1 MNPKKITSEILKEN
15 YFYMKHP
22 SGLDIYVYPKRGYNS
37 KYAIIGSNFGS
48 INNKFK
54 LNGESSYTNVPDGTA
69 HYLEHKLFESKKGD
83 AFELFAKTGASANA
97 YTSFEKT
104 AYLFSCTD
112 NFEKSLEILLDF
124 VQSPYFTE
132 QGVLKERGIISQ
144 EIKMYNDSPDW
155 KVLINLLGALYKN
168 HPINIDIAGSVESIS
183 KITPETL
190 YQCYNAFYNLNNMCL
205 CVVGNVDYINVFEI
219 VDKNLKFS
227 PAVKVER
234 FFPDEPYEI
243 AKKEISKK
251 LDVETSVF
259 NLGFKENISKGQ
271 RVTIKDLVYN
281 DLIINAISSK
291 SSDMYD
297 ELIKTQSINEISFS
311 NEYLEGPG
319 YASVIFSGESQSPEK
334 ACEIIKKH
342 IKKAHQNGIDKK
354 TFERAKKYAYG
365 QSLAVFNSVSSIA
378 NLQLDFALA
387 GKEIFEYLETLKNAD
402 YNELNAQLDK
412 KLDVNNSALSIVKP
426 KNEQ

>member
-1 MNPKKITSEILKEN
+1 MNPKKITNEILKEN

-22 SGLDIYVYPKRGYNS
+22 SGLDIYVYPKKGYNS

-54 LNGESSYTNVPDGTA
+54 LAEETSYTGIPDGTA

-97 YTSFEKT
+97 YTSFDKT
-104 AYLFSCTD
+104 AYLFSCAD
-112 NFEKSLEILLDF
+112 NFDKSLEILLEF

-132 QGVLKERGIISQ
+132 QGVLKEREIISQ
-144 EIKMYNDSPDW
+144 EIKMYDDSPDW
-155 KVLINLLGALYKN
+155 KVLINLLEALYKN
-168 HPINIDIAGSVESIS
+168 HPIKIDIAGSVESIS

-190 YQCYNAFYNLNNMCL
+190 YRCYNTFYNLNNMCL
-205 CVVGNVDYINVFEI
+205 CVVGNVDYMKIFEI
-219 VDKNLKFS
+219 VDKNLNFS
-227 PAVKVER
+227 PAVEAER

-243 AKKEISKK
+243 SKK
-251 LDVETSVF
+251 KVTQQMDVETSIF
-259 NLGFKENISKGQ
+259 NLGFKENVSNGK
-271 RVTIKDLVYN
+271 RVSIKDLVYN
-281 DLIINAISSK
+281 DLLINSISSK
-291 SSDMYD
+291 SSDMYG
-297 ELIKTQSINEISFS
+297 ELIKTRAINEFSFS

-319 YASVIFSGESQSPEK
+319 YASVIFSGESQNPET

-342 IKKAHQNGIDKK
+342 IKTTHKNGIDEK
-354 TFERAKKYAYG
+354 TFERAKKYTYG
-365 QSLAVFNSVSSIA
+365 QSLAAFNSISSIA

-402 YNELNAQLDK
+402 LSELNNCLSK
-412 KLDVNNSALSIVKP
+412 KLDINNSALSIIKP
-426 KNEQ
+426 KNE

>member
-22 SGLDIYVYPKRGYNS
+22 SGLDIYVYPKKGYNS
-37 KYAIIGSNFGS
+37 KYAIIGSDFGS

-54 LNGESSYTNVPDGTA
+54 LANESSYTNIPDGTA
-69 HYLEHKLFESKKGD
+69 HYLEHKLFETKKGD

-104 AYLFSCTD
+104 AYLFSCAD
-112 NFEKSLEILLDF
+112 NFEKSLEILLEF

-132 QGVLKERGIISQ
+132 QGVSKERGIISQ

-168 HPINIDIAGSVESIS
+168 HPIKIDIAGSVESIS

-190 YQCYNAFYNLNNMCL
+190 YQCYNTFYNLNNMCL
-205 CVVGNVDYINVFEI
+205 CIVGDVDYMKVFET

-227 PAVKVER
+227 TTVEVER

-243 AKKEISKK
+243 SNHEVTEN
-251 LDVETSVF
+251 LDIETSLF
-259 NLGFKENISKGQ
+259 SLGFKENISKGT
-271 RVTIKDLVYN
+271 RVSIKDLVYN

-297 ELIKTQSINEISFS
+297 ELIKTQSINELSFS

-319 YASVIFSGESQSPEK
+319 YASVIFSGESQNPKK

-342 IKKAHQNGIDKK
+342 IEKAHQNGIDEK

-365 QSLAVFNSVSSIA
+365 QSLAVFNSVSSVA

-402 YNELNAQLDK
+402 FNELNNYLGK
-412 KLDVNNSALSIVKP
+412 KLDINNSALSIIKP
-426 KNEQ
+426 KNE

>member
-22 SGLDIYVYPKRGYNS
+22 SGLDIYVYPKKDYNS

-54 LNGESSYTNVPDGTA
+54 LKNELSYTNSPDGTA

-83 AFELFAKTGASANA
+83 AFELFSKTGASANA

-104 AYLFSCTD
+104 AYLFSCAD
-112 NFEKSLEILLDF
+112 NFDKSLEILLEF

-144 EIKMYNDSPDW
+144 EIKMYSDSPDW
-155 KVLINLLGALYKN
+155 KVLLNLLDALYKN
-168 HPINIDIAGSVESIS
+168 HPVKIDIAGSVESIS

-190 YQCYNAFYNLNNMCL
+190 YECYNAFYNLSNMCL
-205 CVVGNVDYINVFEI
+205 CVVGDVDYMKVFEI

-227 PAVKVER
+227 PAVEVER
-234 FFPDEPYEI
+234 FFPDEPH
-243 AKKEISKK
+243 EISKK
-251 LDVETSVF
+251 EVTERLDMETSMF
-259 NLGFKENISKGQ
+259 NIGFKENISKGE
-271 RVTIKDLVYN
+271 RVSVKDLVYH
-281 DLIINAISSK
+281 DLIISAISSK
-291 SSDMYD
+291 SSNMYD
-297 ELIKTQSINEISFS
+297 ELIKSQSINEVSFS

-319 YASVIFSGESQSPEK
+319 YASVIFSGESQNPKK

-342 IKKAHQNGIDKK
+342 IEKAHKNGIDKK

-365 QSLAVFNSVSSIA
+365 QSLAVFNGVSSIA

-402 YNELNAQLDK
+402 FSEINAHLGK
-412 KLDVNNSALSIVKP
+412 KLNIDNSAVSIVKP
-426 KNEQ
+426 KNE